1 MADDDRYGGD
11 GVAAEAKV
19 AWESHDEMR
28 CCEGSSGC
36 CMASASM
43 AGMRLW
49 TASSGCCMASASI
62 EVRRLGNAAAVG
74 CAAQESQAKEV
85 GWGAVRGDSVAC

>member
-1 MADDDRYGGD
+1 MADDGRYGGD

-28 CCEGSSGC
+28 CCE
-36 CMASASM
+36 
-43 AGMRLW
+43 
-49 TASSGCCMASASI
+49 ASSGCCMASASI
-62 EVRRLGNAAAVG
+62 EVRWLGDAAAVG
-74 CAAQESQAKEV
+74 CAARESQAKEV